1 MALKLYIVLSIRHH
15 YRRWQSVLVSS
26 CLYICIFTIFILHG
40 CVYAGIASFNVC
52 GTLIWLLYERPAVWE
67 VYPYPL
73 TAVLSCKVSE
83 FSLVI
88 SLMFN
93 MLLILLCTLYAF
105 KTRKIPENYNEAK
118 YIAFTMYSTCIVWL
132 AFLPI
137 YFSTKNDYRVRNIFC
152 DSLTSYSIL
161 GAFIHYI
168 DSDVLSMHVR
178 YDQFIGSAWMSIR
191 SKSISCAF
199 STVQKRTP
207 NER

>member
-1 MALKLYIVLSIRHH
+1 MFVYFP
-15 YRRWQSVLVSS
+15 SVH
-26 CLYICIFTIFILHG
+26 T
-40 CVYAGIASFNVC
+40 GIASFNVC

-137 YFSTKNDYRVRNIFC
+137 YFSTKNDYRVRNFWI
-152 DSLTSYSIL
+152 
-161 GAFIHYI
+161 
-168 DSDVLSMHVR
+168 
-178 YDQFIGSAWMSIR
+178 
-191 SKSISCAF
+191 
-199 STVQKRTP
+199 
-207 NER
+207 